1 MANTE
6 RSERFSRTDGTDPA
20 NGGLPRYPSAAV
32 AERDHETAQHQTL
45 ESAPGLQDPP
55 PTGPP
60 ASEPIPHPL
69 EAASRPRATATVRRR
84 ARPSAGDFTS
94 DQMLRPRAEP
104 PHSGWRRFLY
114 TATAGAVNLGPGPAE
129 LRERELIGSVRAPIA
144 GCRRIAVVSRK
155 GGVGKTTTTLNLGH
169 TFATHRGDRVV
180 ALDGNPDAGSLGYR
194 VRRETSNTITNLLV
208 SRNEVSRYADIRAF
222 TSQAPTRLEVI
233 AADDDPRITDALQ
246 EDDYRLVVDL
256 LEVHYN
262 LICMDTGTG
271 VLESASK
278 GILQL
283 ADHLVLVTS
292 PSLDS
297 GRAASSTLDWLEK
310 NGHEDLVAGAVAVI
324 NGVRSKG
331 MVDLDRVERH
341 FQARCRAV
349 VRIPWDETLE
359 AGAESSLG
367 DMRSST
373 RDSYLE
379 LAAQVARGFAEPSL
393 RA

>member
-1 MANTE
+1 MANSE
-6 RSERFSRTDGTDPA
+6 RSTRFSHDEHAQTHEG
-20 NGGLPRYPSAAV
+20 NGNLPRYPSAAL
-32 AERDHETAQHQTL
+32 AEREQDERPTAATHT
-45 ESAPGLQDPP
+45 PP
-55 PTGPP
+55 PPGP
-60 ASEPIPHPL
+60 SVTREPIPHPL
-69 EAASRPRATATVRRR
+69 EAAGRPQPPKAILHRRP
-84 ARPSAGDFTS
+84 RPSAGDFTP
-94 DQMLRPRAEP
+94 DTMLRPRAEP
-104 PHSGWRRFLY
+104 PRDGWRRFLFKI
-114 TATAGAVNLGPGPAE
+114 TGGAINPGPGPAE
-129 LRERELIGSVRAPIA
+129 QRERELIGAVRAPIS

-169 TFATHRGDRVV
+169 TFAHHRGDRVI

-194 VRRETSNTITNLLV
+194 VRRETGNTITNLLV
-208 SRNEVSRYADIRAF
+208 SREEVTRYADIRAF
-222 TSQAPTRLEVI
+222 TSQAPSRLEVL
-233 AADDDPRITDALQ
+233 AADDDPRITDSLK
-246 EDDYRLVVDL
+246 EDDYRTAVDL

-283 ADHLVLVTS
+283 ADHLVLVTA

-310 NGHEDLVAGAVAVI
+310 NGHADLVAGSVAVI

-349 VRIPWDETLE
+349 VRIPWDPLLE
-359 AGAESSLG
+359 AGAEAALE
-367 DMRSST
+367 DMRPTT

-379 LAAQVARGFAEPSL
+379 LAASVASGFAEQS
-393 RA
+393 RRD